1 MKQKAKAISCLFTLV
16 LLLVS
21 TAMPTAA
28 LRGPD
33 DVQERNIN
41 VNERLDF
48 RALGIDNEARQLVS
62 LGDAQVKFFKRGAEL
77 KRNGAL
83 PEGNFSDEANS
94 RKSELLT
101 IKRHLESIINKL
113 KQKNQWN
120 DAFDAQFLASLKN
133 SSDQSALTQ
142 AGGARKV
149 LQAGVDDVGSLRGE
163 IEEEVRQVKS
173 RQTGAMFRVDRAF
186 AAPASP
192 MFTKVGCNL
201 LLSLYYTALFV
212 PDGGATACA
221 VARRYND
228 KGCGAKINNPGCN

>member
-1 MKQKAKAISCLFTLV
+1 MKQKAKAISCLLTLV

-33 DVQERNIN
+33 DAQARNIN

-62 LGDAQVKFFKRGAEL
+62 LGEAQVKFFKRGAEL

-94 RKSELLT
+94 RKSDLLT

-120 DAFDAQFLASLKN
+120 EAFDAQFLASLKD

-149 LQAGVDDVGSLRGE
+149 FQAAVDDVGSVRGE
-163 IEEEVRQVKS
+163 IDEEVRQVKS

-186 AAPASP
+186 AAPVSP
-192 MFTKVGCNL
+192 MFGKAGCGL
-201 LLSLYYTALFV
+201 LFSLYFYALIV
-212 PDGGATACA
+212 PDGGSTACA
-221 VARRYND
+221 IAKRFND
-228 KGCGAKINNPGCN
+228 KGCGKITNPACN